1 LGNQTTG
8 QKLVGSL
15 LIEPPILVL
24 ADDGPLVFET
34 VEDAQ
39 MYLEPVDVLGG
50 EYRAYDALGRALC
63 LSTRKE
69 TRGRLLRSEV
79 TVTQI
84 FLRDNEPKAGEL
96 LDEISKWIGK
106 YYPERQKEMGKTL
119 QQAIQNLVEW
129 FGYRK

>member
-1 LGNQTTG
+1 M
-8 QKLVGSL
+8 GSL

-24 ADDGPLVFET
+24 ADDGPSVFET
-34 VEDAQ
+34 VDDAQ
-39 MYLEPVDVLGG
+39 TYLEPVDVCGG
-50 EYRAYDALGRALC
+50 EYRAYDALGRELC

-84 FLRDNEPKAGEL
+84 SLHDSEPKAGEL
-96 LDEISKWIGK
+96 LDEISEWIGK
-106 YYPERQKEMGKTL
+106 YYPERQKEMGGIL
-119 QQAIQNLVEW
+119 QQVIQKLVEW